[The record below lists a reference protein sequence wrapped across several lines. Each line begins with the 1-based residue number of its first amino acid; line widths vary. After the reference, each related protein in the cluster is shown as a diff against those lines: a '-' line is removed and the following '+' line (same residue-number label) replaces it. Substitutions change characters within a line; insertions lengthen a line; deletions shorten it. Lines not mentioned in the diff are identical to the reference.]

1 MKNLFNTGII
11 ATMLLLPSA
20 LFAQTENALLWKVT
34 QPNSKLTSY
43 IFGSMHTNDSLANTF
58 SDEWWKAIKSCEMLA
73 SEVDMTNP
81 QELMASMTVAM
92 MKDTTLADLYTPE
105 ELVIVDAFIK
115 KNFDSFTALL
125 TKKMKPFYIMAA
137 AMEQPKKD
145 SPYNA
150 IMDMRLQG
158 MAKEKGI
165 KVIGLETFGQQA
177 ASIDVLSLKEQAAM
191 LLEFAKQPE
200 TATLEEAAMLKHYVN
215 QNLDSLAGMANS
227 ELYPEKL
234 LTSIID
240 NRNNRFVTNL
250 IPQIKTK
257 RVFCAVGAMHLPGK
271 TGLIAQL
278 RANGFVVEPVE
289 FHFGN

>member
-58 SDEWWKAIKSCEMLA
+58 SDEWWKAIKSCEILA
-73 SEVDMTNP
+73 SEVNMTDP
-81 QELMASMTVAM
+81 KELMGAMTVAM
-92 MKDTTLADLYTPE
+92 MKDTTLEDLYTPE
-105 ELVIVDAFIK
+105 ELIIVDSFIN

-125 TKKMKPFYIMAA
+125 TKKMKPFFIMAA

-145 SPYNA
+145 SPYGT

-177 ASIDVLSLKEQAAM
+177 ASIDVLSLKEQATL
-191 LLEFAKQPE
+191 LLEFAKHPE
-200 TATLEEAAMLKHYVN
+200 MAKLEEEAMFKHYLN
-215 QNLDSLAGMANS
+215 QNLDSLSAIADND
-227 ELYPEKL
+227 LYPEKL

-240 NRNNRFVTNL
+240 NRNNRFVSNL
-250 IPQIKTK
+250 LPQLKTK

-271 TGLIAQL
+271 TGLVAQL
-278 RANGFVVEPVE
+278 RANGFVLEPVE